1 MEETFEN
8 VRSQVAMKTLVKW
21 TGVST
26 LIHAGII
33 AALCGFSYMGFKQR
47 EAAAKAKEAAM
58 EEIAKKKEAEDA
70 AKAANAPPPIA
81 DANAPAPAPGT
92 PPNPATPA
100 TPVTPPVDPAKKQI
114 QAESVLGIDKVAK
127 PNEMPKSPFATKGD
141 DLLKDLK

>member
-1 MEETFEN
+1 MEETFDN
-8 VRSQVAMKTLVKW
+8 VRPQVEMKTLVKW

-33 AALCGFSYMGFKQR
+33 AVLCGFSYVSFKQR
-47 EAAAKAKEAAM
+47 ETAAKAKEAAL
-58 EEIAKKKEAEDA
+58 EAVAKAKEAENA
-70 AKAANAPPPIA
+70 AKAANAPPPLA

-100 TPVTPPVDPAKKQI
+100 APVTPPIDPAKKPI